1 MTIIHEFHVPLWV
14 QTPLGEGQA
23 LAITDYGIDHNPIFL
38 VRLQAT
44 GQFKSIDAND
54 CRGVENVTFGIA
66 RPTAPTGGE
75 A

>member
-1 MTIIHEFHVPLWV
+1 MTSIHEFATPLWV

-23 LAITDYGIDHNPIFL
+23 LLLIDYGIDHNPIFF
-38 VRLQAT
+38 VRLSA

-54 CRGVENVTFGIA
+54 CRGFENLTFGIQ
-66 RPTAPTGGE
+66 RPEAPKGNE